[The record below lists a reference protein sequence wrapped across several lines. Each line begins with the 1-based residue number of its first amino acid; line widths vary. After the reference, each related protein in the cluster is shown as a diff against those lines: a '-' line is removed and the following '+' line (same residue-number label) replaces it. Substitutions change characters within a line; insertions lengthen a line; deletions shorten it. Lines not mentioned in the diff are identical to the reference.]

1 MEGEKE
7 GDGSKSNS
15 NLLLRYR
22 PKFRN
27 ERAELNW
34 IEFSGKYFQLNDLCI
49 GLKFAS
55 FAI

>member
-15 NLLLRYR
+15 NLLRYR
-22 PKFRN
+22 SKFRS

-34 IEFSGKYFQLNDLCI
+34 IEFSGKYF
-49 GLKFAS
+49 
-55 FAI
+55 